1 MNKNKLKQFVNALD
15 ELSDDVKD
23 WDVEMESTKEP
34 TCGTP
39 GCHAGLISIVA
50 KDLPELQEIH
60 KIHLYLTNRV
70 GCQSNY
76 HYSIW
81 ADTLA
86 EFLGIKN
93 RTHLR
98 EWAKDNPKLWGNKF
112 GEVMFM
118 AAATFTD
125 DTGNLPKQLTHRGII
140 NHWKQVLKNIEA

>member
-1 MNKNKLKQFVNALD
+1 MNKDKLKELVNALD

-23 WDVEMESTKEP
+23 WGVNMGSGKKP
-34 TCGTP
+34 TCNTP

-86 EFLGIKN
+86 EFLGFVDK
-93 RTHLR
+93 RDLR
-98 EWAKDNPKLWGNKF
+98 VWAKDNPKLWGNRD
-112 GEVMFM
+112 GYNMFCSFF
-118 AAATFTD
+118 AFTYD
-125 DTGNLPKQLTHRGII
+125 LNKQLTHRDII